1 MQERARA
8 GADISISAVTYAE
21 LRSGAERSQH
31 VERYS
36 RAIRL
41 FCERLSGVLA
51 WDRAAADEF
60 AALEAE
66 LTEAR
71 ETDRAERHHDR
82 RPRPESSPG
91 SGHQQPKTLR
101 PRSGTGAGELVRL
114 TDVPEPSV
122 SWVANRIGSALDGRP
137 AFAGRS
143 RVEPGGSGGG
153 GISAGNG
160 LGYRVGAARMEA
172 GSGRVYGVAAGPE
185 KTCREGGARA

>member
-21 LRSGAERSQH
+21 LSSGAERSQH

-66 LTEAR
+66 L
-71 ETDRAERHHDR
+71 R
-82 RPRPESSPG
+82 R
-91 SGHQQPKTLR
+91 L
-101 PRSGTGAGELVRL
+101 
-114 TDVPEPSV
+114 
-122 SWVANRIGSALDGRP
+122 GRP
-137 AFAGRS
+137 IGRNDTMIAAHALSLRRVLVTNNQRHFA
-143 RVEPGGSGGG
+143 RVPGLELENWSG
-153 GISAGNG
+153 
-160 LGYRVGAARMEA
+160 
-172 GSGRVYGVAAGPE
+172 
-185 KTCREGGARA
+185 

>member
-1 MQERARA
+1 MTQYLLDTDICSYVIRGRDPRLLATMQERARA

-66 LTEAR
+66 L
-71 ETDRAERHHDR
+71 R
-82 RPRPESSPG
+82 R
-91 SGHQQPKTLR
+91 L
-101 PRSGTGAGELVRL
+101 
-114 TDVPEPSV
+114 
-122 SWVANRIGSALDGRP
+122 GRP
-137 AFAGRS
+137 IGRNDTMIAAHALSLRRFLVTNNQRHFA
-143 RVEPGGSGGG
+143 RVPGLELENWSG
-153 GISAGNG
+153 
-160 LGYRVGAARMEA
+160 
-172 GSGRVYGVAAGPE
+172 
-185 KTCREGGARA
+185 